1 MSKQAEFAIKILNL
15 ATLAHLEHF
24 RTGSY
29 ATHKALEILY
39 NALPELIDTYVE
51 QYQGMNGKIASYPKS
66 QVFLSDKCCE
76 LCCDMLEWIDE
87 NREGLTG
94 GDLSLENAVADIRA
108 ELAQA
113 MYRLNE
119 LK

>member
-51 QYQGMNGKIASYPKS
+51 QYPGDEWQNCQLPKS